1 MEASARHLPN
11 RLCIRNVHSSVVLYA
26 GMARLPYSNAHVAR
40 PGIAS
45 DLGRPAHR
53 YWMVP
58 LLGVQAG
65 SVSLPVTARG
75 AILDSSSAFSL
86 VTDKDF
92 LIFEVS
98 SSACV
103 ACKFSR
109 SAIPGSKCFPCL
121 EEA

>member
-1 MEASARHLPN
+1 
-11 RLCIRNVHSSVVLYA
+11 
-26 GMARLPYSNAHVAR
+26 MAWLPYAHMAHF
-40 PGIAS
+40 PGNLSLYHGEVMISTLCAS
-45 DLGRPAHR
+45 GDTDAAASGYGLPGHR

-65 SVSLPVTARG
+65 GVSLPVTARG

-98 SSACV
+98 SQAWV
-103 ACKFSR
+103 A
-109 SAIPGSKCFPCL
+109 
-121 EEA
+121 